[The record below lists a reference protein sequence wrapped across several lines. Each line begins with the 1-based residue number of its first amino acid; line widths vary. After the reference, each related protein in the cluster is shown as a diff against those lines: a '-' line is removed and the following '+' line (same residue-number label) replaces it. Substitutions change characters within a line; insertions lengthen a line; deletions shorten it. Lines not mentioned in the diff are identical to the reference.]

1 MKLQGSYNSVINMY
15 LTKYNQ
21 VKIHFDGNGKI
32 VKTEKEKNGLWQTDR
47 NLCKLLNKLPFTSNK

>member
-1 MKLQGSYNSVINMY
+1 MKLQDSYDSIIKMY

-21 VKIHFDGNGKI
+21 VKIHFNTQGEI

-47 NLCKLLNKLPFTSNK
+47 NLCKMLNKLS